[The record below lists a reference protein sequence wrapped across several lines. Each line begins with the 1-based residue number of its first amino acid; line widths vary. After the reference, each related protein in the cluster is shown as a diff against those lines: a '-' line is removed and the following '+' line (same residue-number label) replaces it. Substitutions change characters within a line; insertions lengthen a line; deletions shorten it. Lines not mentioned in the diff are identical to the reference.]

1 MYRAIG
7 NFRLRPGKADE
18 PISDNK
24 ITPDELLD
32 VIQDDGDDWVKVR
45 VSISGDDPVEGY
57 ALKAWLKLDNDRKID
72 KLEFIQECF
81 FAAWDFKANAPYLVA
96 VAQISSGIQNIPSE
110 SSAAFGPFQIL
121 PEVWAKNMSDPKI
134 KAFEIHRYEPMR
146 QPQVAAKI
154 AGEAMVGLA
163 TILPDNRNPKPPE
176 LYMAQL
182 FGLEPAKK
190 ILEDLNRV
198 LPIDQALLKAYA
210 GEAKAQEVVDKIIAS
225 NKSRLAPGGQ
235 PLLVDTLLINIGEA
249 LSKGL
254 AETVTPDIA
263 HALEDPLSS
272 KVAIAMAVSGE
283 TRYWIVNLTGEET
296 GGQVLIR
303 QVGGKNPEVLAFDTV
318 LLPVTSNVVPADIAV
333 QLNKSNET
341 GVQQGPAGQQ
351 LPAGANHGPPMLAAA
366 RAANRKLDT
375 STVPNTN
382 GGTLA
387 CAWAVNEI
395 ARRAV
400 GKPIGG
406 GLSTVGLFDA
416 LQRGHQSASEAQLVD
431 RI

>member
-1 MYRAIG
+1 M
-7 NFRLRPGKADE
+7 
-18 PISDNK
+18 
-24 ITPDELLD
+24 
-32 VIQDDGDDWVKVR
+32 
-45 VSISGDDPVEGY
+45 
-57 ALKAWLKLDNDRKID
+57 
-72 KLEFIQECF
+72 
-81 FAAWDFKANAPYLVA
+81 
-96 VAQISSGIQNIPSE
+96 
-110 SSAAFGPFQIL
+110 
-121 PEVWAKNMSDPKI
+121 
-134 KAFEIHRYEPMR
+134 
-146 QPQVAAKI
+146 
-154 AGEAMVGLA
+154 
-163 TILPDNRNPKPPE
+163 
-176 LYMAQL
+176 
-182 FGLEPAKK
+182 
-190 ILEDLNRV
+190 
-198 LPIDQALLKAYA
+198 
-210 GEAKAQEVVDKIIAS
+210 
-225 NKSRLAPGGQ
+225 
-235 PLLVDTLLINIGEA
+235 
-249 LSKGL
+249 
-254 AETVTPDIA
+254 
-263 HALEDPLSS
+263 
-272 KVAIAMAVSGE
+272 SGE

-416 LQRGHQSASEAQLVD
+416 LQRGHQSASEAQLEGGCIVISPTQPGRTGHVGIVGEVAANVSATKIYSNSSSKRLFCD
-431 RI
+431 NYTIASWKSYFQGRGLPVLFFKLVG